1 MDGFFQDLK
10 YGLRMLVKR
19 PGFTLVAVLSLTL
32 GIGAN
37 TTIFTIAKALFLQ
50 TVPVKDPAT
59 LIVVYASRQHGKQQF
74 LPGSYLNNRDY
85 RDKNDVFS
93 GLSVVIPSGGT
104 LVINGKET
112 GVFAPLVN
120 GNFFDVVG
128 VQPALGRGFRADED
142 ESPGA
147 HPVAVLSYGLW
158 NRQFGG
164 DSKIVGQT
172 IRINTQDYTVIG
184 VMPKEFHDIGTF
196 GNPDVYIP
204 MAMHDQLLTGRLKTW
219 FNDRSFGMAFSI
231 GRLKPGVTFQQ
242 ADSSMH
248 TLAAE
253 LEREYPNNNS
263 GRGVM
268 LMPINDTVIPPQQHS
283 DFFRAGTLM
292 GIIVGLVLL
301 IACANVANL
310 LFARATHRQR
320 EIAIRQS
327 MGASR
332 NRLLRQLLTESFTL
346 AMLAGAFGIAC
357 AFGAKR
363 LIAALLPAGTLP
375 DSADLS
381 VDGRVLLFTLGLSL
395 IATLLFGLMPALQST
410 RGDRLASL
418 RDRTDAPTGSTRWYG
433 LRGMLVML
441 QVALSLVALVGA
453 GLFIHSLRNAQQI
466 DPGFDSR
473 HVLSM
478 FINLGAEKY
487 PQARAEQFFQ
497 EVKDRVRALPM
508 VADASFADAQPM
520 GAGAIARTM
529 FTTADNSDPAKGKL
543 EPIVVVQPGF
553 FSAAGMTLIRGR
565 DFTDQDTPQGAMVA
579 IVNEA
584 AAQQF
589 WPGENPVGKHV
600 TFLGE
605 KWDVNVV
612 GVVNTAKFQ
621 TVGEPPQPAIYM
633 PLKQQFAPALVL
645 WVRTKGD
652 PKAAVAS
659 VRSVVQSMDSSLPIR
674 RVRTGDE
681 ILDQSLSAPR
691 LGAELLGGFGFLA
704 LALAAMGTYG
714 VMSYSVSQRTRELG
728 IRMALGAQR
737 SDVLRLILTGGMAM
751 VAVGIAIGFGLSFL
765 LTRSMNSL
773 LYGIGLFDAPSF
785 LATSVLLILTALA
798 ACSLPARRAARVD
811 PMVALRYE

>member
-1 MDGFFQDLK
+1 MDSFLQDLK
-10 YGLRMLVKR
+10 YGCRMLAKR

-50 TVPVKDPAT
+50 TVPVKGPAR
-59 LIVVYASRQHGKQQF
+59 LIVVFGSRQHGKQQF
-74 LPGSYLNNRDY
+74 VPDSYLNQRDFKE
-85 RDKNDVFS
+85 KNDVFS
-93 GLSVVIPSGGT
+93 AYSIVILTGGSMKISGKD
-104 LVINGKET
+104 V
-112 GVFAPLVN
+112 GVFTPLVS

-128 VQPALGRGFRADED
+128 VQPALGRGFRPDED
-142 ESPGA
+142 GAPGA
-147 HPVAVLSYGLW
+147 HPVAVISYALW
-158 NRQFGG
+158 NRQFGADPG
-164 DSKIVGQT
+164 IIGRQIEIS
-172 IRINTQDYTVIG
+172 NQDYAVIG

-196 GNPDVYIP
+196 GSPDVYVPI
-204 MAMHDQLLTGRLKTW
+204 AMHDQLLPDRLKGWINNRT
-219 FNDRSFGMAFSI
+219 FGFAFGI
-231 GRLKPGVTFQQ
+231 GRLKPGVSLQQ

-248 TLAAE
+248 SLSSE
-253 LEREYPNNNS
+253 LEREYPANNS
-263 GRGVM
+263 GRSVM
-268 LMPINDTVIPPQQHS
+268 LLPIGDTVIPPQQQS
-283 DFFRAGTLM
+283 AFFRAGTLM

-332 NRLLRQLLTESFTL
+332 NRLLRQLLTESF
-346 AMLAGAFGIAC
+346 MLALAAGALAVAC

-363 LIAALLPAGTLP
+363 LITALLPAGTLP

-433 LRGMLVML
+433 LRGVLVMI
-441 QVALSLVALVGA
+441 QVALSLVALIGA

-478 FINLGAEKY
+478 AINLAAEKY
-487 PQARAEQFFQ
+487 TQPRAEQYFQ
-497 EVKDRVRALPM
+497 DVKDRLRGLPM
-508 VADASFADAQPM
+508 VADAGFSDAPPM
-520 GAGAIARTM
+520 GTGAIARTV
-529 FTTADNSDPAKGKL
+529 FNTPDNSDPAKGKL
-543 EPIVVVQPGF
+543 MVMVVVQPGF

-565 DFTDQDTPQGAMVA
+565 DFTDLDTPQTAWVA
-579 IVNEA
+579 IVNDA

-589 WPGENPVGKHV
+589 WPGDDPVGKHL
-600 TFLGE
+600 TYLGE
-605 KWDVNVV
+605 NWDVNVI
-612 GVVNTAKFQ
+612 GEVNTVKFQ
-621 TVGEPPQPAIYM
+621 TIGEPPRPAIYM
-633 PLKQQFAPALVL
+633 ALKQQFNPTLFL

-652 PKAAVAS
+652 PKAALAS
-659 VRSVVQSMDSSLPIR
+659 VRSTVQSQDSAVPLR
-674 RVRTGDE
+674 RVLTGEE

-714 VMSYSVSQRTRELG
+714 VMSYSVSQRTQEIG

-737 SDVLRLILTGGMAM
+737 RDVIRLILGSGMAM
-751 VAVGIAIGFGLSFL
+751 VAIGIAVGFGFSML

-773 LYGIGLFDAPSF
+773 LYGIGLFDASSF
-785 LATSVLLILTALA
+785 LGTAVLLLATAAA
-798 ACSLPARRAARVD
+798 ACAVPARRAARVD

>member
-1 MDGFFQDLK
+1 MDSFLQDLK
-10 YGLRMLVKR
+10 YGCRMLMKR

-50 TVPVKDPAT
+50 TVPVKEPDR
-59 LIVVYASRQHGKQQF
+59 LIVVYGSRQHGKQQF
-74 LPGSYLNNRDY
+74 VPNSYLNNRDLQE
-85 RDKNDVFS
+85 KNDVFS
-93 GLSVVIPSGGT
+93 AYSIVIATGGSLKISGKQ
-104 LVINGKET
+104 I
-112 GVFAPLVN
+112 GVFTPLVS

-128 VQPALGRGFRADED
+128 VQPKLGRVFRPDED
-142 ESPGA
+142 GAPGA
-147 HPVAVLSYGLW
+147 HPVAVISYALW
-158 NRQFGG
+158 NRQFGADPNIIG
-164 DSKIVGQT
+164 KQVEIT
-172 IRINTQDYTVIG
+172 NQDYTVIG
-184 VMPKEFHDIGTF
+184 VMPKEFHDIGQF
-196 GNPDVYIP
+196 GSPDVYIP
-204 MAMHDQLLTGRLKTW
+204 MAMHDQLLPDRLKSWINNRT
-219 FNDRSFGMAFSI
+219 FGMAFGL
-231 GRLKPGVTFQQ
+231 GRLKPGVTLQQ

-248 TLAAE
+248 TLASE
-253 LEREYPNNNS
+253 LEREFPANNS
-263 GRGVM
+263 GRSVM
-268 LMPINDTVIPPQQHS
+268 LLPISDTVIPPQQQG

-320 EIAIRQS
+320 EIAVRQS

-332 NRLLRQLLTESFTL
+332 MRLLRQLLTESFAL
-346 AMLAGAFGIAC
+346 ALVAGIFAIGC

-363 LIAALLPAGTLP
+363 LITALLPAGTLP
-375 DSADLS
+375 DGADLS

-395 IATLLFGLMPALQST
+395 LATVLFGLMPALQST

-433 LRGMLVML
+433 LRGVLVMV
-441 QVALSLVALVGA
+441 QVALSLVALIGA
-453 GLFIHSLRNAQQI
+453 GLFIHSLKNAQQI
-466 DPGFDSR
+466 DPGFDSK

-478 FINLGAEKY
+478 AINLAAEKY
-487 PQARAEQFFQ
+487 TQPRAEQYFQ
-497 EVKDRVRALPM
+497 DVKDRLRGLPM
-508 VADASFADAQPM
+508 VADAGFSDAPPM
-520 GAGAIARTM
+520 GQGAILRTV
-529 FTTADNSDPAKGKL
+529 FNTPDNSDPAKGKL
-543 EPIVVVQPGF
+543 TSMVVVQPGF
-553 FSAAGMTLIRGR
+553 FSAAGMTLRRGR
-565 DFTDQDTPQGAMVA
+565 DFTDLDSPQTSWVA

-589 WPGENPVGKHV
+589 WPGEDPVGKHL
-600 TFLGE
+600 TYLGE
-605 KWDVNVV
+605 NWDVNVI
-612 GVVNTAKFQ
+612 GEVNTVKFQ
-621 TVGEPPQPAIYM
+621 TIGEPPRPAIYM
-633 PLKQQFAPALVL
+633 ALKQQFNPTLFL

-652 PKAAVAS
+652 PKAALAS
-659 VRSVVQSMDSSLPIR
+659 VRSAVQAQDSAVPLR
-674 RVRTGDE
+674 RVLSGDD

-714 VMSYSVSQRTRELG
+714 VMSYSVSQRTREIG

-737 SDVLRLILTGGMAM
+737 GDVTKLVLAGGMAM
-751 VAVGIAIGFGLSFL
+751 VAIGIAVGFGFSML

-785 LATSVLLILTALA
+785 LATSVLLVLTALA
-798 ACSLPARRAARVD
+798 ACGIPARRAAKVD